1 LPQVSANKS
10 TVVKNGTATMVVAKD
25 TAGVPII
32 GAKVT
37 AGNTSTTTASAA
49 PTLLLYHKWLTSI
62 ACWLCH
68 KYEH

>member
-1 LPQVSANKS
+1 MKWIGPQVSANKS
-10 TVVKNGTATMVVAKD
+10 TVVKNGTAAMVVAKD

-49 PTLLLYHKWLTSI
+49 SS
-62 ACWLCH
+62 
-68 KYEH
+68 